1 MGTVST
7 TKQDVGNNT
16 AVLVADEATT
26 WDYSGDVFALSYI
39 GDCIAAGKVKNITE
53 YL

>member
-7 TKQDVGNNT
+7 SKKDVGSYS
-16 AVLVADEATT
+16 AVLVADKATS
-26 WDYSGDVFALSYI
+26 WDYSGDVFRLTYI
-39 GDCIAAGKVKNITE
+39 HDCIAAGKLLNIAE